1 MATEAAVKQLEAESL
16 KIGGRYNFK
25 LQPERLMYVGNF
37 GPWHQFT
44 KIGDSASVW
53 VELLGPEICLLEET
67 ADSIDGPVDI
77 VEELVDNIEKFL
89 DSLDEFDSI
98 EGDSK

>member
-1 MATEAAVKQLEAESL
+1 VETELAVKQLEAESL
-16 KIGGRYNFK
+16 EIGGRYNFK
-25 LQPERLMYVGNF
+25 LQLERLMYVGNF

-67 ADSIDGPVDI
+67 V
-77 VEELVDNIEKFL
+77 
-89 DSLDEFDSI
+89 DSI

>member
-1 MATEAAVKQLEAESL
+1 METKPAVEQLEAESL
-16 KIGGRYNFK
+16 NIGGRYNFK

-53 VELLGPEICLLEET
+53 CELLSPEICLLEET
-67 ADSIDGPVDI
+67 ADS
-77 VEELVDNIEKFL
+77 VEGASND
-89 DSLDEFDSI
+89 
-98 EGDSK
+98 